1 MIKFKFKVKDK
12 TIEATVPE
20 GWHEVTLK
28 HVLALESEWTG
39 ESKDMIGL
47 LSTFTGQNF
56 QTLENA
62 KGDLWEPIFQ
72 VLSFVFDAPKWEK
85 LKRTKIVNIGGK
97 MVRPPKNLSLET
109 LGQKILALNLI
120 TNGNDHIKNIPD
132 IISIYLQ
139 PAYDTTFVSD
149 RINDIKRLV
158 LDMKAYEA
166 MPYGLFFL
174 KKLLRPRNYGRLGL
188 RVSLKMLRNLQSI
201 QKQGENNSHNLVTS

>member
-1 MIKFKFKVKDK
+1 MIKFKFKLNKE
-12 TIEATVPE
+12 TIEAKVPE

-47 LSTFTGQNF
+47 LSAFTGENF
-56 QTLENA
+56 HTLENA

-72 VLSFVFDAPKWEK
+72 VLSFVFDAPKWDKIKKPK
-85 LKRTKIVNIGGK
+85 LVNIGGK
-97 MVRPPKNLSLET
+97 MVKPPQNLSLET

-120 TNGNDHIKNIPD
+120 TNGSDHIKNIPD

-139 PAYDTTFVSD
+139 PAYDGKFVSD
-149 RINDIKRLV
+149 RINDIKRHV

-174 KKLLRPRNYGRLGL
+174 KRLLRPRSFGRLGL
-188 RVSLKMLRNLQSI
+188 KVSPKMLRNLQSI
-201 QKQGENNSHNLVTS
+201 QKQAVSSSTNLVTS